1 MWQLGM
7 PKYRISAFYAQR
19 KQMNKINHVQALTFA
34 CELVSWHS
42 VAQLSNRV
50 AQKIEQDGFKPD
62 IVIAIARGGYVPA
75 RILCDRLDIYNLTSI
90 RIAHYTGGST
100 KLEQARL
107 SMPLAIEIKGMN
119 VLLVDDVTDT
129 GDTFRLALEHVKS
142 FAPQTIKT
150 AVIHHKTISE
160 LVPDYYATMI
170 RKWRW
175 IIYPWAVTEDICG
188 FISKMSP
195 SPRSYDEIREFLQQH
210 YALTLSVKRLREIYP
225 SAIQ

>member
-1 MWQLGM
+1 MN
-7 PKYRISAFYAQR
+7 S
-19 KQMNKINHVQALTFA
+19 KQSIQPSSFA
-34 CELVSWHS
+34 CELISWHG
-42 VAQLSNRV
+42 VAMLSNKL
-50 AQKIEQDGFKPD
+50 AQQIKQDQFKPD

-100 KLEQARL
+100 KLELARL
-107 SMPLAIEIKGMN
+107 SIPLGIDIKGMQ

-142 FAPQTIKT
+142 FSPQVVKS
-150 AVIHHKTISE
+150 AVIHHKAISE
-160 LVPDYYATMI
+160 LVPDYYATII

-195 SPRSYDEIREFLQQH
+195 PPRSHTQIRDYLQKY
-210 YALTLSVKRLREIYP
+210 YALTLSVKRLQEICP
-225 SAIQ
+225 AAIQ